1 MSTPTPE
8 WRRSMAR
15 RLDTPDLTDKH
26 WSPAIADAVNEPVP
40 LTEVPTPSLALN
52 VEEVAHNIAAM
63 QAWSSQQNLD
73 LAPHG
78 KTTMAPGL
86 WQWQLDAGSWA
97 ISVANGFQLRV
108 ARQSS
113 IRRVVVAN
121 ELISPTDLEWLGQ
134 EFNRTGAEEFD
145 VTCWAD
151 SLESVQQMNH
161 HLRVAGAARPLGV
174 CIELGAPGSRT
185 GLRTIR
191 DARALAEAV
200 NAAEGLELRGIA
212 AYEGSVPRPPEG
224 STGDPQG
231 RHAEAIRGFLSQ
243 VREAFIE
250 LSDLYRTPTPLLSAG
265 GSAWFDIVAE
275 QLAPALKQVP
285 GSRVVLR
292 SGAYAI
298 HDHGH
303 YSNVTPEAR
312 RSGPSFRPAASAY
325 SRVLSTPEP
334 GLAILDAGKRDIPY
348 DIHLPSVLGVH
359 RDGRWR
365 SIDAEV
371 YSTDD
376 QHSYVRLP
384 NDTLRVGELIQLG
397 LSHPCTMFD
406 KWRSV
411 LLVEDDRIVGCLR
424 TYF

>member
-1 MSTPTPE
+1 MSSPAPD
-8 WRRSMAR
+8 WRRSMAKW
-15 RLDTPDLTDKH
+15 LETPDPADKH
-26 WSPAIADAVNEPVP
+26 WSPAIADAVNHPVP
-40 LTEVPTPSLALN
+40 LTDVPTPSLTLN
-52 VEEVAHNIAAM
+52 LSDVAHNIAVM
-63 QAWSSQQNLD
+63 QEWSSQRNMD

-113 IRRVVVAN
+113 IQRVIVAN
-121 ELISPTDLEWLGQ
+121 ELISPTELTWLGG
-134 EFNRTGAEEFD
+134 ELNRTTAQEFD

-151 SLESVQQMNH
+151 SLESVQQMDH
-161 HLRVAGAARPLGV
+161 HLRAVGASRPLGV
-174 CIELGAPGSRT
+174 CVELGAPGSRT
-185 GLRTIR
+185 GIRTLRQ
-191 DARALAEAV
+191 ARATAEAI
-200 NAAEGLELRGIA
+200 NASDTLELRGLA

-224 STGDPQG
+224 STGTPQD

-250 LSDLYRTPTPLLSAG
+250 LSDLHRTSTPLLSAG
-265 GSAWFDIVAE
+265 GSAWFDLVAE
-275 QLAPALKQVP
+275 QLAPALDQVS

-303 YSNVTPEAR
+303 YSNVTPGAQ
-312 RSGPSFRPAASAY
+312 RSGPHFQPAATAY
-325 SRVLSTPEP
+325 TRVLSTPEP
-334 GLAILDAGKRDIPY
+334 GLAILDAGKRDLPY
-348 DIHLPSVLGVH
+348 DIHLPCVLGVH
-359 RDGRWR
+359 RDGHWQ

-376 QHSYVRLP
+376 QHAYVRLP
-384 NDTLRVGELIQLG
+384 SDTLRVGELLRLG

-411 LLVEDDRIVGCLR
+411 LLVEHDHIVGCLR